1 MIIPLGIALI
11 GLILIYLEFFI
22 PGAILGAVGILF
34 LVSSLIMLGMSPLP
48 LTYFFV
54 FLVVLG
60 ALVVL
65 TLKLGLNRTKKVIS
79 LRGDQAGF
87 VASSFEHTLIGKTGI
102 VLSDLKPSG
111 HIQIENT
118 PYQAISESLYIVKGT
133 SIVVV
138 GGRGSYLIVKEV
150 SL

>member
-34 LVSSLIMLGMSPLP
+34 LISSLIMVGMSPLS

-60 ALVVL
+60 ALVVF

-79 LRGDQAGF
+79 LRSDQEGF
-87 VASSFEHTLIGKTGI
+87 VASSFEHTLIGKRGI

-111 HIQIENT
+111 HIQIDNT

>member
-1 MIIPLGIALI
+1 MIIPMGIALI

-34 LVSSLIMLGMSPLP
+34 LISSLVMVGMSLS
-48 LTYFFV
+48 LTYFGVFFFV
-54 FLVVLG
+54 LV
-60 ALVVL
+60 ALVIF
-65 TLKLGLNRTKKVIS
+65 TLKLGLNRTKKIIS
-79 LRGDQAGF
+79 LRGDQAGY
-87 VASSFEHTLIGKTGI
+87 VASSFDQTLIGKKGV

-111 HIQIENT
+111 HIQIDNT
-118 PYQAISESLYIVKGT
+118 PYQAISESLYIIKGT

-150 SL
+150 FL